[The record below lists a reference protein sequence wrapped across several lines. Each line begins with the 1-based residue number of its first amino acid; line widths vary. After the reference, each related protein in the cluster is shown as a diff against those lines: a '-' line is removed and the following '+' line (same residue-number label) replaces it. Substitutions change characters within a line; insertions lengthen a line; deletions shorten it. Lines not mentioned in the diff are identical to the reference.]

1 MTTKNQIKSY
11 TAAATKKEMTNFFV
25 FMGGVSN
32 TNTTVDDT
40 DISIISR
47 ITQDEVSIVIPRVN
61 WSYNKQFEP
70 YYFNSSGENTYC
82 YNNATDLVYLCVG
95 KNQPTGLLGETQFL
109 STQEP
114 SHYTGIQAYSDGYV
128 WMALYKI
135 DFSLS
140 KFLTE
145 STLPVNN
152 LYEFTTQTTS
162 GSYSSKYNSI
172 CSGGAGIS
180 GSCFFY
186 YNEDTIDPLTATIH
200 SKGDLVSGIGS
211 SDWLCSYC
219 HSVGDSLGYKS
230 VHINYLSASSVIVQ
244 NPIDELTT
252 KFYSGDLDTNN
263 KYFIQYNNYIYAQ
276 NLNKGI
282 VYLHLDVS
290 SLSIEDRVLATPTA
304 EITILDPLGIGALAN
319 ITTYYDIRRNAF
331 IANGVTLRASG
342 SNYVNPSFNIPAA
355 VNTNLRNAL
364 KTVLMPD
371 IADPSTFL
379 PAPKVLVIKQITK
392 STLDTIGTNQ
402 TSFSKVGILKNITT
416 TDSVNPLPNTQP
428 NQAINGRMTTK
439 IRVLPVYGG
448 GGSISIPSPAIDP
461 GKVYVDT
468 KTPTVVISTD
478 ETTAT
483 SSDYESNIVAIATQ
497 YDETGVLV
505 GTDLEIA
512 GVDELLF
519 HELTN
524 ATYISINN
532 TNFEVD
538 INGISTPDYT
548 LNTIDY
554 VTTKVLSN
562 NIVFDTSTGSEP
574 STKISF
580 LL

>member
-11 TAAATKKEMTNFFV
+11 TAAVTKKEMTNFFV
-25 FMGGVSN
+25 FMGGIS
-32 TNTTVDDT
+32 TTSTTVDDT
-40 DISIISR
+40 DISLVSR

-61 WSYNKQFEP
+61 WSYNRQFEP

-82 YNNATDLVYLCVG
+82 YISATDLVYLCVG
-95 KNQPTGLLGETQFL
+95 KNQPTGLLGEAQFL
-109 STQEP
+109 STEQP

-145 STLPVNN
+145 SSLPVSN

-162 GSYSSKYNSI
+162 GSYSSKYNSV

-186 YNEDTIDPLTATIH
+186 YNEDTIDPLTATIR

-230 VHINYLSASSVIVQ
+230 IHINYLSSPSVILQ
-244 NPIDELTT
+244 NPIDELST

-290 SLSIEDRVLATPTA
+290 SLSIEDRVLSTPTA

-342 SNYVNPSFNIPAA
+342 SNYVNPTFNIPAA
-355 VNTNLRNAL
+355 ANTNLRNAL

-379 PAPKVLVIKQITK
+379 PTPKVLVIKQVTK
-392 STLDTIGTNQ
+392 SILDNIGTNQ

-416 TDSVNPLPNTQP
+416 TDSVNPLINTQP
-428 NQAINGRMTTK
+428 NQAVNGRMTTK
-439 IRVLPVYGG
+439 VNVVPKVFG
-448 GGSISIPSPAIDP
+448 P
-461 GKVYVDT
+461 GQAGVP
-468 KTPTVVISTD
+468 TPTGEPGVVFIDTSTSTAVIKTSD
-478 ETTAT
+478 TQAT
-483 SSDYESNIVAIATQ
+483 SSDYESKIVAFTEIRDA
-497 YDETGVLV
+497 GNVLI
-505 GTDLEIA
+505 GGSIEIS
-512 GVDELLF
+512 GVDELSFQELF
-519 HELTN
+519 KSTDILISGI
-524 ATYISINN
+524 TY
-532 TNFEVD
+532 EVD
-538 INGISTPDYT
+538 EVLTPDYK

-554 VTTKVLSN
+554 VTTKTLNN

>member
-11 TAAATKKEMTNFFV
+11 TAAVTKKEMTNFFV
-25 FMGGVSN
+25 FMGGVS
-32 TNTTVDDT
+32 TTDITVDDT
-40 DISIISR
+40 DISLISR
-47 ITQDEVSIVIPRVN
+47 ITQDEVSIVIPRVD

-70 YYFNSSGENTYC
+70 YYFNSSGDNTYC

-95 KNQPTGLLGETQFL
+95 KNQPTGLLGEAQFL
-109 STQEP
+109 STEQP
-114 SHYTGIQAYSDGYV
+114 THYTGIQAYSDGYA

-145 STLPVNN
+145 SSLPINN

-162 GSYSSKYNSI
+162 GSYASKYNSV
-172 CSGGAGIS
+172 CPGGAGIS

-186 YNEDTIDPLTATIH
+186 YNEDTVDPLTATIR

-230 VHINYLSASSVIVQ
+230 IHINYLSSPSVVIQ

-263 KYFIQYNNYIYAQ
+263 KYFIQYNNYIYAK

-290 SLSIEDRVLATPTA
+290 SLSIEDRVLTTPTA

-342 SNYVNPSFNIPAA
+342 SNYVNPTFNIPAA
-355 VNTNLRNAL
+355 TNTNLKNAL
-364 KTVLMPD
+364 KTVLIPN

-379 PAPKVLVIKQITK
+379 PTPKVLVIKQITK
-392 STLDTIGTNQ
+392 STLDAVGTNQ
-402 TSFSKVGILKNITT
+402 TSFSKVGILKNITN
-416 TDSVNPLPNTQP
+416 TDNINPLPNTQP

-439 IRVLPVYGG
+439 VNVIPKLFGPGAVGSPTPVGDLGVVFIDTSTSTAVIKTSTIEATPYDYESKIVALTEIRDEGDVLI
-448 GGSISIPSPAIDP
+448 GGSIE
-461 GKVYVDT
+461 
-468 KTPTVVISTD
+468 IS
-478 ETTAT
+478 
-483 SSDYESNIVAIATQ
+483 
-497 YDETGVLV
+497 
-505 GTDLEIA
+505 
-512 GVDELLF
+512 GVDELTF
-519 HELTN
+519 HELINSTN
-524 ATYISINN
+524 ILISGITY
-532 TNFEVD
+532 EVD
-538 INGISTPDYT
+538 EIITPDYT

-554 VTTKVLSN
+554 VTTKLLSS

>member
-25 FMGGVSN
+25 FMGGVS
-32 TNTTVDDT
+32 TTETAVDDT
-40 DISIISR
+40 DISLISR

-61 WSYNKQFEP
+61 WSYNGQFEP
-70 YYFNSSGENTYC
+70 YYFNSSGDNTYC
-82 YNNATDLVYLCVG
+82 YNSTTDLVYLCVG
-95 KNQPTGLLGETQFL
+95 KNQPTGLLGEAQFL
-109 STQEP
+109 STQQP
-114 SHYTGIQAYSDGYV
+114 SHYTGIQTYSDGYV

-162 GSYSSKYNSI
+162 GSYTSRYNSV

-186 YNEDTIDPLTATIH
+186 YNEDTIDPLTATVRL
-200 SKGDLVSGIGS
+200 KGDLVSGIGS
-211 SDWLCSYC
+211 SNWLCSYC
-219 HSVGDSLGYKS
+219 HSVGDSLGYKA
-230 VHINYLSASSVIVQ
+230 VHVDYLSSSSVTVK

-252 KFYSGDLDTNN
+252 KFYAGALDTNN
-263 KYFIQYNNYIYAQ
+263 KYFIQYNNYIYAE

-290 SLSIEDRVLATPTA
+290 SLSIEDRVLPTPTA
-304 EITILDPLGIGALAN
+304 EITILDPLGFGALAN

-355 VNTNLRNAL
+355 INTNLKNAL
-364 KTVLMPD
+364 NTVLMPD
-371 IADPSTFL
+371 IADPSSFL
-379 PAPKVLVIKQITK
+379 PAPKVLVIKQLTK
-392 STLDTIGTNQ
+392 STLDAIGTNQ
-402 TSFSKVGILKNITT
+402 TSFAKVGIVKNITT
-416 TDSVNPLPNTQP
+416 TDSVNPLLNSQP
-428 NQAINGRMTTK
+428 NETVNGRMTTK
-439 IRVLPVYGG
+439 IRLNPNIGAIALP
-448 GGSISIPSPAIDP
+448 ITINP
-461 GKVYVDT
+461 GKVFVDT
-468 KTPTVVISTD
+468 NTPTAVISAD
-478 ETTAT
+478 ETIAI
-483 SSDYESNIVAIATQ
+483 SNDYESNVVSIKEV
-497 YDETGVLV
+497 YDEETGDLL

-519 HELTN
+519 DEITT
-524 ATYISINN
+524 ATSITIDGVNYAVA
-532 TNFEVD
+532 TTSLPQYK
-538 INGISTPDYT
+538 I
-548 LNTIDY
+548 NTIDY
-554 VTTKVLSN
+554 VTTKTLNS
-562 NIVFDTSTGSEP
+562 NIVFDTTTGSEP

>member
-25 FMGGVSN
+25 FMGGVST

-47 ITQDEVSIVIPRVN
+47 ITQDEISIVIPRVN
-61 WSYNKQFEP
+61 WSYNRQFEP

-95 KNQPTGLLGETQFL
+95 KNQPTGLLGEAQFL
-109 STQEP
+109 STEQP

-145 STLPVNN
+145 SSLPVNN

-162 GSYSSKYNSI
+162 GSYSSKYNSV

-186 YNEDTIDPLTATIH
+186 YNEDTIDPLTATIR

-230 VHINYLSASSVIVQ
+230 IHINYLSSPSVIIQ
-244 NPIDELTT
+244 NPIDELST
-252 KFYSGDLDTNN
+252 KFYSGGLDINN

-379 PAPKVLVIKQITK
+379 PTPKVLVIKQITK

-416 TDSVNPLPNTQP
+416 TDIVNPLLNTQP

-439 IRVLPVYGG
+439 VNVVPKVFGAGQAGAATPIGEPGVVF
-448 GGSISIPSPAIDP
+448 IDTNTSTAVI
-461 GKVYVDT
+461 KTSDT
-468 KTPTVVISTD
+468 Q
-478 ETTAT
+478 AT
-483 SSDYESNIVAIATQ
+483 SSDYESKIVAFTEIRDAG
-497 YDETGVLV
+497 DVLIGGSV
-505 GTDLEIA
+505 EIS
-512 GVDELLF
+512 GVDELSFQELF
-519 HELTN
+519 KSTDIL
-524 ATYISINN
+524 
-532 TNFEVD
+532 
-538 INGISTPDYT
+538 INGITYEVDEVLTPDYK

-554 VTTKVLSN
+554 VTTKVLSS

>member
-32 TNTTVDDT
+32 TSTTVDDT
-40 DISIISR
+40 DISLISR

-61 WSYNKQFEP
+61 WSYNGQFEP

-82 YNNATDLVYLCVG
+82 YNSTTDLVYLCVG
-95 KNQPTGLLGETQFL
+95 KNQPIGLLGEAQFL
-109 STQEP
+109 STQQP
-114 SHYTGIQAYSDGYV
+114 SHYTGIQTYSDGYV

-162 GSYSSKYNSI
+162 GSYASRYNSV

-186 YNEDTIDPLTATIH
+186 YNEDTIDPLTATVR

-211 SDWLCSYC
+211 SGWLCSYC
-219 HSVGDSLGYKS
+219 HSVGDSLGYKA
-230 VHINYLSASSVIVQ
+230 VHVDYLSSSSVTVK

-252 KFYSGDLDTNN
+252 KFYAGALDTNN

-290 SLSIEDRVLATPTA
+290 SLSIEDRVLPTPTA

-319 ITTYYDIRRNAF
+319 ITTYFDIRRNAF

-355 VNTNLRNAL
+355 INTNLRNAL
-364 KTVLMPD
+364 KTVLIPD
-371 IADPSTFL
+371 IADPSSFL
-379 PAPKVLVIKQITK
+379 PAPKVLVIKQLTK
-392 STLDTIGTNQ
+392 STLDAIGTNQ
-402 TSFSKVGILKNITT
+402 TSFAKVGIVKNITT
-416 TDSVNPLPNTQP
+416 IDSVNPLLNSQP
-428 NQAINGRMTTK
+428 NQTINGRMTTK
-439 IRVLPVYGG
+439 IRLLPDISAVPVLVIDEIAEGTVY
-448 GGSISIPSPAIDP
+448 IDTTTTTA
-461 GKVYVDT
+461 VL
-468 KTPTVVISTD
+468 STNQ
-478 ETTAT
+478 TTAT
-483 SSDYESNIVAIATQ
+483 SSDYESKVVSKLEV
-497 YDETGVLV
+497 YDEETGDLL
-505 GTDLEIA
+505 GTDLEIS

-519 HELTN
+519 DELFTAN
-524 ATYISINN
+524 SISINSVN
-532 TNFEVD
+532 YQVD
-538 INGISTPDYT
+538 TISLPEYKI
-548 LNTIDY
+548 NTIDY
-554 VTTKVLSN
+554 VTTKTLNS
-562 NIVFDTSTGSEP
+562 NIVFDTTTGSEP

>member
-11 TAAATKKEMTNFFV
+11 TAAVTKKEMTNFFV
-25 FMGGVSN
+25 FMGGVST

-47 ITQDEVSIVIPRVN
+47 ITQDEVSIVIPRVD

-70 YYFNSSGENTYC
+70 YYFNSSGNNTYC
-82 YNNATDLVYLCVG
+82 YNNATDLMYLCVG

-135 DFSLS
+135 DFSMS

-145 STLPVNN
+145 NTLPVNN

-162 GSYSSKYNSI
+162 GSYSSKYNSV

-211 SDWLCSYC
+211 SNWLCSYC

-230 VHINYLSASSVIVQ
+230 IHIDYLSASSVIVQ

-371 IADPSTFL
+371 IADPSSFL
-379 PAPKVLVIKQITK
+379 PTPKVLVIKQITK

-416 TDSVNPLPNTQP
+416 TDSINPLPNSQP
-428 NQAINGRMTTK
+428 NQTINGRMTTK
-439 IRVLPVYGG
+439 IRLLP
-448 GGSISIPSPAIDP
+448 DP
-461 GKVYVDT
+461 GAVPVPVIDEIAEGTVYIDT
-468 KTPTVVISTD
+468 KTTTVVIS
-478 ETTAT
+478 ENQTTAT
-483 SSDYESNIVAIATQ
+483 SSDYESNVVSLLEV
-497 YDETGVLV
+497 YDEETGDLL

-519 HELTN
+519 DELTT
-524 ATYISINN
+524 AQFISINLVN
-532 TNFEVD
+532 YEVD
-538 INGISTPDYT
+538 TISLPQFKI
-548 LNTIDY
+548 NTIDY
-554 VTTKVLSN
+554 VTTKVLSS

>member
-11 TAAATKKEMTNFFV
+11 TAAVTKKEMTNFFV
-25 FMGGVSN
+25 FMGGVST

-61 WSYNKQFEP
+61 WSYNRQFEP

-82 YNNATDLVYLCVG
+82 YNSATDLVYLCVG
-95 KNQPTGLLGETQFL
+95 KNQPTGLLGEAQFL
-109 STQEP
+109 STEQP

-145 STLPVNN
+145 SSLPVSN

-162 GSYSSKYNSI
+162 GSYASKYNSI
-172 CSGGAGIS
+172 CSGGAGVS
-180 GSCFFY
+180 VSCFFY
-186 YNEDTIDPLTATIH
+186 YNEDTIDPITATIH

-211 SDWLCSYC
+211 LDWLCSYC

-230 VHINYLSASSVIVQ
+230 IHINYLSSPSVILQ
-244 NPIDELTT
+244 NPIDELST
-252 KFYSGDLDTNN
+252 KFYSGGLDTNN
-263 KYFIQYNNYIYAQ
+263 KYFIHYNNYIYIQ

-379 PAPKVLVIKQITK
+379 PTPKVLVIKQITK
-392 STLDTIGTNQ
+392 STLDSIGTNQ

-428 NQAINGRMTTK
+428 NQAITGRMTTK
-439 IRVLPVYGG
+439 IRLNPNIGAIALP
-448 GGSISIPSPAIDP
+448 ITINP
-461 GKVYVDT
+461 GKVFVDT
-468 KTPTVVISTD
+468 NTPTAVISAD
-478 ETTAT
+478 ETIAI
-483 SSDYESNIVAIATQ
+483 SNDYESNVVSIKEV
-497 YDETGVLV
+497 YDEETGDLI

-519 HELTN
+519 DEITT
-524 ATYISINN
+524 ATSITIDGVNYVVA
-532 TNFEVD
+532 TT
-538 INGISTPDYT
+538 ILPPQYK

>member
-32 TNTTVDDT
+32 ASDSVDDT
-40 DISIISR
+40 DISLISR

-61 WSYNKQFEP
+61 WSYNRQFEP

-82 YNNATDLVYLCVG
+82 YNSTTDLVYLCVG
-95 KNQPTGLLGETQFL
+95 KNQPIGLLGEAQFL
-109 STQEP
+109 STQQP

-162 GSYSSKYNSI
+162 GSYASRYNSV

-186 YNEDTIDPLTATIH
+186 YNEDTIDPLTATVR

-211 SDWLCSYC
+211 SDWICSYC

-230 VHINYLSASSVIVQ
+230 VHVDYLSSSSVVVK

-252 KFYSGDLDTNN
+252 KFYAGDLDTNN

-290 SLSIEDRVLATPTA
+290 SLSIEDRVLPTPTA

-319 ITTYYDIRRNAF
+319 ITTYFDIRRNAF

-342 SNYVNPSFNIPAA
+342 SNYVNPIFNIPAA

-364 KTVLMPD
+364 KTVLIPD
-371 IADPSTFL
+371 IADPSSFL
-379 PAPKVLVIKQITK
+379 PAPKVLVIKQLTK

-402 TSFSKVGILKNITT
+402 TSFAKVGIVKNITT
-416 TDSVNPLPNTQP
+416 TDNVNPLLNTQP
-428 NQAINGRMTTK
+428 NQTINGRMTTK
-439 IRVLPVYGG
+439 IRVEPAPGAVPAPV
-448 GGSISIPSPAIDP
+448 ISP
-461 GKVYVDT
+461 GKVFVDT
-468 KTPTVVISTD
+468 KTTTVVIS
-478 ETTAT
+478 ENQATAT
-483 SSDYESNIVAIATQ
+483 SSDYESNVVSITEV
-497 YDETGVLV
+497 YDEESLDLL
-505 GTDLEIA
+505 GTDIEIA

-519 HELTN
+519 DELTN
-524 ATYISINN
+524 AAFISINAVN
-532 TNFEVD
+532 YTVVALD
-538 INGISTPDYT
+538 GISSPDYKV
-548 LNTIDY
+548 NKIEY
-554 VTTKVLSN
+554 VTTKTLNS
-562 NIVFDTSTGSEP
+562 NIVFDTTTGSEP

>member
-25 FMGGVSN
+25 FMGGVS
-32 TNTTVDDT
+32 TTETAVDDT
-40 DISIISR
+40 DISLISR

-61 WSYNKQFEP
+61 WSYNGQFEP
-70 YYFNSSGENTYC
+70 YYFNSSGDNTYC
-82 YNNATDLVYLCVG
+82 YNSTTDLVYLCVG
-95 KNQPTGLLGETQFL
+95 KNQPTGLLGEAQFL
-109 STQEP
+109 STQQP
-114 SHYTGIQAYSDGYV
+114 SHYTGIQTYSDGYV

-152 LYEFTTQTTS
+152 LYEFTTETTS
-162 GSYSSKYNSI
+162 GSYTSRYNSV

-186 YNEDTIDPLTATIH
+186 YNEDTIDPLTATVRL
-200 SKGDLVSGIGS
+200 KGDLVSGIGS
-211 SDWLCSYC
+211 SNWLCSYC
-219 HSVGDSLGYKS
+219 HSVGDSLGYKA
-230 VHINYLSASSVIVQ
+230 VHVDYLSSSSVTVK

-252 KFYSGDLDTNN
+252 KFYAGALDTNN

-290 SLSIEDRVLATPTA
+290 SLSIEDRVLPAPTA
-304 EITILDPLGIGALAN
+304 EITILDPLGLGALAN

-355 VNTNLRNAL
+355 INTNLKNAL
-364 KTVLMPD
+364 NTVLMPD
-371 IADPSTFL
+371 IADPSSFL
-379 PAPKVLVIKQITK
+379 PAPKVLVIKQLTK
-392 STLDTIGTNQ
+392 STLDAIGTNQ
-402 TSFSKVGILKNITT
+402 TSFAKVGIVKNITT
-416 TDSVNPLPNTQP
+416 TDSVNPLLNSQP
-428 NQAINGRMTTK
+428 NETVNGRMTTK
-439 IRVLPVYGG
+439 IRLNPNIGAIALP
-448 GGSISIPSPAIDP
+448 ITINP
-461 GKVYVDT
+461 GKVFVDT
-468 KTPTVVISTD
+468 NTPTAVISAD
-478 ETTAT
+478 ETIAI
-483 SSDYESNIVAIATQ
+483 SNDYESNVVSIKEV
-497 YDETGVLV
+497 YDEETGDLL

-519 HELTN
+519 DEITT
-524 ATYISINN
+524 ATSITIDGVNYAVA
-532 TNFEVD
+532 TTSLPQYK
-538 INGISTPDYT
+538 I
-548 LNTIDY
+548 NTIDY
-554 VTTKVLSN
+554 VTTKTLNS
-562 NIVFDTSTGSEP
+562 NIVFDTTTGSEP

>member
-25 FMGGVSN
+25 FMGGVST
-32 TNTTVDDT
+32 TNTAVDDT

-61 WSYNKQFEP
+61 WSYNGQFEP
-70 YYFNSSGENTYC
+70 YYVNSSGENTYC

-95 KNQPTGLLGETQFL
+95 KNQPTGLLGEAQFL
-109 STQEP
+109 STEQP
-114 SHYTGIQAYSDGYV
+114 SHYTGIQAYSDGYI

-145 STLPVNN
+145 SSLPVSN

-162 GSYSSKYNSI
+162 GSYASKYNSI

-186 YNEDTIDPLTATIH
+186 YNEDTIDPLTSTIR

-448 GGSISIPSPAIDP
+448 GGSISMPSPTIDP

-468 KTPTVVISTD
+468 KTTTVVISTNQ
-478 ETTAT
+478 TTAT

-519 HELTN
+519 DELTN

-538 INGISTPDYT
+538 INGISTPDYM

-554 VTTKVLSN
+554 VTTKVLSS

>member
-25 FMGGVSN
+25 FMGGVST

-61 WSYNKQFEP
+61 WSYNRQFEP

-95 KNQPTGLLGETQFL
+95 KNQPTGLLGEAQFL

-135 DFSLS
+135 NFSLS

-230 VHINYLSASSVIVQ
+230 IHINYLSASSVIVQ

-379 PAPKVLVIKQITK
+379 PTPKVLVIKQITK
-392 STLDTIGTNQ
+392 STLDSIGTNQ

-428 NQAINGRMTTK
+428 NQAITGRMTTK
-439 IRVLPVYGG
+439 VNVVPKVFGAGQAGAPTPIGEPGVVF
-448 GGSISIPSPAIDP
+448 IDTNTSTAVI
-461 GKVYVDT
+461 KTSDT
-468 KTPTVVISTD
+468 Q
-478 ETTAT
+478 AT
-483 SSDYESNIVAIATQ
+483 SSDYESKIVAFTEIRDAG
-497 YDETGVLV
+497 DVLIGGSV
-505 GTDLEIA
+505 EIS
-512 GVDELLF
+512 GVDELSFQELF
-519 HELTN
+519 KSTDIL
-524 ATYISINN
+524 
-532 TNFEVD
+532 
-538 INGISTPDYT
+538 INGITYEVDEVLTPDYK